1 MADSRVL
8 IEIVATGKG
17 FKIVSNDINKT
28 TKATNNLEKSQK
40 KAAKTGNQYDKQNK
54 GIYQTNLSSAKSFS
68 KLNQTIGGS
77 GGSGALVGSYAVLA
91 ANVFAVS
98 AAFNALRGAMQVE
111 KLAEGLTQF
120 SNQTGMSLDLVAKKL
135 QETTGFA
142 VSMEQAMK
150 TAALSVS
157 AGFGVR
163 EMEGLTRVAKGASQA
178 LGRDMGDAL
187 DRLTR
192 GAIKLE
198 PEILDELGIMVRL
211 DDATESYAATLG
223 KSAAQLTRF
232 ERQQAFMNAI
242 ITEGEMKFGAIADAI
257 NPNVYDQLAA
267 TFADLAKDV
276 INFVNGPLTLLI
288 RYFLDAKTVFLG
300 LITIFAGSIAKRML
314 PAFGSMT
321 AAAVKANLAA
331 AEGIAQSIKMG
342 DAGAVSAQKL
352 VRGYKDAPEAFNK
365 IVVKLQEGTATTREM
380 TTAQQQLT
388 RTINKL
394 GGKTEESYKKLS
406 KAQQK
411 VVNNLK
417 DQRKHIVAIKTAQG
431 GTAGKKA
438 FDVATANLRLS
449 EAELDI
455 MGDSEKQTF
464 TLAGTKD
471 KYMGILKKTSAATK
485 TYYTSLLKANGITKK
500 SNFFNKLYR
509 KGLAG
514 LSSGFKFAAISAK
527 VFGKALLSSI
537 PFIGTIILVLGMAWD
552 AIKRVAKMFGFFS
565 DESAKAKEKVEE
577 LRTVIDQI
585 PDKIKEL
592 ADQQERATHLTTIMA
607 DKYQVM
613 GGVAKTLADSMK
625 IAAKAQQDAGSAIS
639 EDNLEGMGDGGS
651 FNNKISATQIG
662 SRAAKDARMIALEGI
677 KDFPEMQ
684 KLLEESLGS
693 SIDDMLVAKVSAVGL
708 GKGLQ
713 TVFDIVF
720 QGAEM
725 FDGYSQALKG
735 LGTTF
740 QETEKAA
747 LKFFKTA
754 IPTTKFDEIANSF
767 SIIKKNVQD
776 INSEAQGLGQT
787 DAQRQEA
794 IGEQAGA
801 RLGSSTAG
809 IMGVEVFESRK
820 RMVKQN
826 AIIITQTQALNKAKA
841 KGDDDEVDSLTKAIA
856 ANKLR
861 YGVEKKNI
869 GRLIE
874 LNIEEVEGLI
884 KAAKVASSTF
894 KTRSSFD
901 KQRIKQV
908 LKLAKNSDVLMAQ
921 RKVELAMDETRIDNL
936 KRENKLS
943 EAIVKALEAKPA
955 GTLDPDDLE
964 IVQNYKN
971 NLEEIAKLNNKSSL
985 IESENIEMRM
995 EGLKVLQK
1003 QIGVLKEIQTLDTA
1017 ISDLLLKRNS
1027 RLATG
1032 GDANGMQ
1039 ASTNQMN
1046 AASVAFDFAVQEA
1059 GIKHQIIAAEH
1070 ELLKARV
1077 AVETA
1082 INNDKIKELGTSDP
1096 ERTAGLKALNTAL
1109 GKSVTISDNA
1119 LKKQDEII
1127 QKTIQKAALT
1137 LDGAF
1142 ATTLGGMGL
1151 TFTQAGGATGMIN
1164 ALDQVF
1170 GKSMKE
1176 NLDKQMT
1183 GLQEKLKNA
1192 ETDDEKKAI
1201 NAQITGVGAAQ
1212 EELIPTSKID
1222 QATQALSG
1230 MGLMIQDMFGEE
1242 GAVISAFAFMGSTFT
1257 DSIEGMSEGFAA
1269 FGEETESGTEAH
1281 SERMTKMADGLAAVG
1296 NIISS
1301 IGALSAASSKQ
1312 RIGAVDQEIAAEKKK
1327 DGKSKDSLAKIAAL
1341 EKKKEAMER
1350 KAFERNKKI
1359 QMASIIVNTA
1369 VAYMKT
1375 LGETGFFGIP
1385 LGAIILG
1392 MGAAQLA
1399 MVAGTSYQGGGSI
1412 GGGGAPSEIS
1422 VGKRD
1427 NRVDTS
1433 KGASSGETAFLRG
1446 GAGVGSNANNFVP
1459 GAAAGM
1465 KSYASGGEVLVGER
1479 GPEIITP
1486 LSPFEVTPN
1495 DKIGGSS
1502 NVNFTINAVDAA
1514 GVEQLLVAQ
1523 RGNIIGMIRE
1533 AANEHGEEFMEGVN
1547 TNSYGGESI

>member
-1 MADSRVL
+1 MADSRVI
-8 IEIVATGKG
+8 IEVVATSKG
-17 FKIVSNDINKT
+17 LKIVSSDINKT

-120 SNQTGMSLDLVAKKL
+120 SNQTGMSLDLVSKKL
-135 QETTGFA
+135 QEATGFA

-257 NPNVYDQLAA
+257 EPNIYDQLAA

-276 INFVNGPLTLLI
+276 INFVNGPLTIMI
-288 RYFLDAKTVFLG
+288 RYFLDAKAVFLG
-300 LITIFAGSIAKRML
+300 LITVFAGSIAKRML
-314 PAFGSMT
+314 PAFGDMSQ
-321 AAAVKANLAA
+321 AAVLANAAA
-331 AEGIAQSIKMG
+331 AESIAQSIKMG
-342 DAGAVSAQKL
+342 DAGAVSARKM
-352 VRGYKDAPEAFNK
+352 VRQYKDAPDAFNK
-365 IVVKLQEGTATTREM
+365 IVHKIQDGTATTKEM

-388 RTINKL
+388 RSINKL
-394 GGKTEESYKKLS
+394 GKTGSEEFKNLS

-411 VVNNLK
+411 VVLNLEA
-417 DQRKHIVAIKTAQG
+417 QRANIVAIKDAQG
-431 GTAGKKA
+431 GTAGQRA
-438 FDVATANLRLS
+438 FDMANARLKLS

-455 MGDSEKQTF
+455 MEDSDRQTF
-464 TLAGTKD
+464 TLSGTKD
-471 KYMGILKKTSAATK
+471 KYSKILKKTSAATK
-485 TYYTSLLKANGITKK
+485 TYFLSLLKASGITKK
-500 SNFFNKLYR
+500 TNIFTKIYR
-509 KGLAG
+509 ITLAG
-514 LSSGFKFAAISAK
+514 LSSGFKFATISAK
-527 VFGKALLSSI
+527 VFGKALLNAI
-537 PFIGTIILVLGMAWD
+537 PFIGTLIMVLGFVWD

-565 DESAKAKEKVEE
+565 DESANAKDKMKD
-577 LRTVIDQI
+577 LSTAIDQI
-585 PDKIKEL
+585 PDKVKEI
-592 ADQQERATHLTTIMA
+592 ADQQERATHLTTVMA
-607 DKYQVM
+607 NKYQVM
-613 GGVAKTLADSMK
+613 GGVAKTLADQMK
-625 IAAKAQQDAGSAIS
+625 IAAQAQRDAG
-639 EDNLEGMGDGGS
+639 EGIQSDDDRFKGLN
-651 FNNKISATQIG
+651 NNKNLGGTVR
-662 SRAAKDARMIALEGI
+662 RAAKDDARMVALEGI
-677 KDFPEMQ
+677 KQFPEMQ
-684 KLLEESLGS
+684 QILEKSLGKS
-693 SIDDMLVAKVSAVGL
+693 VDELLTTKVAALGL
-708 GKGLQ
+708 AGGLQ
-713 TVFDIVF
+713 EVYDLVF
-720 QGAEM
+720 QNATI

-740 QETEKAA
+740 QEAEKAA
-747 LKFFKTA
+747 LKFFKVA
-754 IPTTKFDEIANSF
+754 IPTTKFDAIADSF

-776 INSEAQGLGQT
+776 IGAEAGQLGQS
-787 DAQRQEA
+787 DDERREA
-794 IGEQAGA
+794 IGEQAAA
-801 RLGSSTAG
+801 RLGNSTAG
-809 IMGVEVFESRK
+809 IMGVAVFEKRK
-820 RMVKQN
+820 SMIKQN
-826 AIIITQTQALNKAKA
+826 AEIIKQTQQLATARANDDKKTEARLVKSIETNKKLFNA
-841 KGDDDEVDSLTKAIA
+841 TKVQM
-856 ANKLR
+856 
-861 YGVEKKNI
+861 GE
-869 GRLIE
+869 LIE
-874 LNIEEVEGLI
+874 LNIDEVESLV
-884 KAAKVASSTF
+884 KSAKVAASTF
-894 KTRSSFD
+894 KTRSAFD
-901 KQRIKQV
+901 KQRIKQA
-908 LKLAKNSDVLMAQ
+908 LKIAKNSDTTMAA
-921 RKVELAMDETRIDNL
+921 RKIELAMDNKRILNL
-936 KRENKLS
+936 KNENKLA
-943 EAIVKALEAKPA
+943 EAVYNSLKLKKEADL
-955 GTLDPDDLE
+955 GPDDLE
-964 IVQNYKN
+964 IIRAYKN
-971 NLEEIAKLNNKSSL
+971 NLEEIAKIENKSSL
-985 IESENIEMRM
+985 IASENIEIRM

-1003 QIGVLKEIQTLDTA
+1003 QLGVLKEIQTLDTA
-1017 ISDLLLKRNS
+1017 ISDLQLKRNS
-1027 RLATG
+1027 RLTTG
-1032 GDANGMQ
+1032 GDPNGMQ
-1039 ASTNQMN
+1039 SSTNQMN
-1046 AASVAFDFAVQEA
+1046 AAAVAFQFAVDEA

-1077 AVETA
+1077 AVEQA
-1082 INNDKIKELGTSDP
+1082 INNDKIKELGESDP
-1096 ERTAGLKALNTAL
+1096 DRTAGLTALNSAL
-1109 GKSVTISDNA
+1109 DKSVTISDNA

-1142 ATTLGGMGL
+1142 AATLGGMGL

-1170 GKSMKE
+1170 GKSLE
-1176 NLDKQMT
+1176 ANLNKQMSD
-1183 GLQEKLKNA
+1183 LQEKLKNA
-1192 ETDDEKKAI
+1192 TTQDESMAI
-1201 NAQITGVGAAQ
+1201 ISQMDGVQTAKD
-1212 EELIPTSKID
+1212 ELIPTSKID

-1242 GAVISAFAFMGSTFT
+1242 GAVISAFAFMGATFS
-1257 DSIEGMSEGFAA
+1257 DSIEGMSAGFSA
-1269 FGEETESGTEAH
+1269 FGEETEKGSDAH
-1281 SERMTKMADGLAAVG
+1281 AERMTKMADGLAAVG

-1312 RIGAVDQEIAAEKKK
+1312 RIGAVDSEIAAEKKK
-1327 DGKSKDSLAKIAAL
+1327 DGKSKESLAKIAAL

-1359 QMASIIVNTA
+1359 QMASIIINTA

-1412 GGGGAPSEIS
+1412 ASAGAPSEIS

-1427 NRVDTS
+1427 NKVDVS
-1433 KGASSGETAFLRG
+1433 KGASSGETAYLRG
-1446 GAGVGSNANNFVP
+1446 QTGTGSNANNFMP

-1465 KSYASGGEVLVGER
+1465 KSYAAGGEILVGER
-1479 GPEIITP
+1479 GPEVISP
-1486 LSPFEVTPN
+1486 LSPMEITPN
-1495 DKIGGSS
+1495 DKIGSGTS

>member
-1 MADSRVL
+1 MADSRVI
-8 IEIVATGKG
+8 IEVVATSKG
-17 FKIVSNDINKT
+17 LKIVSSDINKT

-40 KAAKTGNQYDKQNK
+40 KATKTGNQFDKQNK

-257 NPNVYDQLAA
+257 EPNIYDQLAA

-276 INFVNGPLTLLI
+276 INFVNGPLTIMI

-300 LITIFAGSIAKRML
+300 LITVFAGSIAKRML

-321 AAAVKANLAA
+321 AAAVVANAAA
-331 AEGIAQSIKMG
+331 AESIAQSIKMG
-342 DAGAVSAQKL
+342 DAGAVSARKM
-352 VRGYKDAPEAFNK
+352 VRGYKAAPDAFNK
-365 IVVKLQEGTATTREM
+365 IVHKIQDGTATTREM

-388 RTINKL
+388 RSINKL
-394 GGKTEESYKKLS
+394 GKIGSDEFNKLS

-411 VVNNLK
+411 VVRNLEAQK
-417 DQRKHIVAIKTAQG
+417 QNIIAIKNAQG
-431 GTAGKKA
+431 GTAGQKA
-438 FDVATANLRLS
+438 FDTATARLKLS
-449 EAELDI
+449 EAELNI
-455 MGDSEKQTF
+455 MEDSERQTF

-471 KYMGILKKTSAATK
+471 KYVGILKKTSSATK
-485 TYYTSLLKANGITKK
+485 QYYTSLLKANGITKK
-500 SNFFNKLYR
+500 SNIFTKIYR
-509 KGLAG
+509 MTLAG

-527 VFGKALLSSI
+527 VFGKALLSAI
-537 PFIGTIILVLGMAWD
+537 PFIGTLIMVLGFVWD

-565 DESAKAKEKVEE
+565 EESANAKDKMND
-577 LRTVIDQI
+577 LSTAIDQI
-585 PDKIKEL
+585 PDKVKEI

-607 DKYQVM
+607 NKYQIM
-613 GGVAKTLADSMK
+613 GGVAKTLADQMK
-625 IAAKAQQDAGSAIS
+625 IAAQAQQEAGQGIQS
-639 EDNLEGMGDGGS
+639 DDTRGMGK
-651 FNNKISATQIG
+651 NNTNSQIK
-662 SRAAKDARMIALEGI
+662 RAAGNDARMVALEGI

-684 KLLEESLGS
+684 RILEESLGK
-693 SIDDMLVAKVSAVGL
+693 SIDELLTTKVAAVGL
-708 GKGLQ
+708 GEGLQ

-720 QGAEM
+720 QNATI
-725 FDGYSQALKG
+725 FDGYSQSLKG

-740 QETEKAA
+740 QETEKEA
-747 LKFFKTA
+747 LKFFKVA
-754 IPTTKFDEIANSF
+754 IPTTKFDAIANSF
-767 SIIKKNVQD
+767 SVIKKNVQD
-776 INSEAQGLGQT
+776 IGSEATELGRT
-787 DAQRQEA
+787 DLQRQEA

-801 RLGSSTAG
+801 RLGGSTAG
-809 IMGVEVFESRK
+809 IMGTEIFEKRK
-820 RMVKQN
+820 SMVRQN
-826 AIIITQTQALNKAKA
+826 AIIIQQTQMLSKAEA
-841 KGDDDEVDSLTKAIA
+841 NGDKKRIARIKSSLE
-856 ANKLR
+856 ANKR
-861 YGVEKKNI
+861 KYTASKQQI
-869 GRLIE
+869 GELIE
-874 LNIEEVEGLI
+874 LSIDEVEI
-884 KAAKVASSTF
+884 MVKSAKVAAATF
-894 KTRSSFD
+894 KTRSAFD
-901 KQRIKQV
+901 KQRIKQT
-908 LKLAKNSDVLMAQ
+908 LKIAKNSDTAMAV
-921 RKVELAMDETRIDNL
+921 RKVELAMDNRRIENL

-943 EAIVKALEAKPA
+943 EAVVQSLLKKKKSD
-955 GTLDPDDLE
+955 LDASDLE
-964 IVQNYKN
+964 IVQAYRN
-971 NLEEIAKLNNKSSL
+971 NQEEILKLENKSSL
-985 IESENIEMRM
+985 IASENVELRM

-1017 ISDLLLKRNS
+1017 ISDLQLKRNS
-1027 RLATG
+1027 RLTTG

-1046 AASVAFDFAVQEA
+1046 AAAVAFQFAVDEA

-1077 AVETA
+1077 AVEQA
-1082 INNDKIKELGTSDP
+1082 INNDKITQLGGADP
-1096 ERTAGLKALNTAL
+1096 ERASGLKALNSAL
-1109 GKSVTISDNA
+1109 DKSVTISGNA
-1119 LKKQDEII
+1119 LDKQDEII
-1127 QKTIQKAALT
+1127 QKTIQRAALT
-1137 LDGAF
+1137 LEGAF

-1170 GKSMKE
+1170 GKSLE
-1176 NLDKQMT
+1176 ANLNKQMSD
-1183 GLQEKLKNA
+1183 LQEKLKNA
-1192 ETDDEKKAI
+1192 TTQDESMAI
-1201 NAQITGVGAAQ
+1201 IGQMDGVQTAKD
-1212 EELIPTSKID
+1212 ELIPTSKID

-1242 GAVISAFAFMGSTFT
+1242 GAVISAFAFMGATFS
-1257 DSIEGMSEGFAA
+1257 DSIEGMSAGFSA
-1269 FGEETESGTEAH
+1269 FGEETEKGSDAH
-1281 SERMTKMADGLAAVG
+1281 AERMTKMSDGLAAVG

-1312 RIGAVDQEIAAEKKK
+1312 RIGAVDSEIAAEKKK
-1327 DGKSKDSLAKIAAL
+1327 DGKSKESLAKIAAL
-1341 EKKKEAMER
+1341 EKKKEVMER

-1359 QMASIIVNTA
+1359 QMASIIINTA

-1412 GGGGAPSEIS
+1412 ASAGAPSEIS

-1427 NRVDTS
+1427 NKVDVS
-1433 KGASSGETAFLRG
+1433 KGASSGETAYLRG
-1446 GAGVGSNANNFVP
+1446 QTGTGSNANNFTR

-1465 KSYASGGEVLVGER
+1465 KSYAAGGEILVGER
-1479 GPEIITP
+1479 GPEVISP
-1486 LSPFEVTPN
+1486 LAPMEITPN
-1495 DKIGGSS
+1495 DKIGGGAS
-1502 NVNFTINAVDAA
+1502 NVNFTINA
-1514 GVEQLLVAQ
+1514 E
-1523 RGNIIGMIRE
+1523 
-1533 AANEHGEEFMEGVN
+1533 
-1547 TNSYGGESI
+1547 